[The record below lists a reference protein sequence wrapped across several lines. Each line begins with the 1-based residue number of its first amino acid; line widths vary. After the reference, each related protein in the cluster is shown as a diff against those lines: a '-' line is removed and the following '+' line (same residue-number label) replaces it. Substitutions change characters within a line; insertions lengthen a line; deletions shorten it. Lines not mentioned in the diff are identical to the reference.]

1 MVKNKELVDI
11 IVKGI
16 QEKKGQKIIV
26 VDMTEMM
33 GAICQYFVIC
43 QGNSPSQVDAIT
55 DSVEEFARV
64 NCGEKPLRI
73 VGREHSLWVAMDYT
87 DVIVHVFVPEMREYY
102 HLENLWEDA
111 KITEIPDLD

>member
-1 MVKNKELVDI
+1 MVKTKELVET

-16 QEKKGQKIIV
+16 QEKKGRKIVV

-33 GAICQYFVIC
+33 GAICQYFVVC
-43 QGNSPSQVDAIT
+43 QGNSPSQVDAVT

-64 NCGEKPLRI
+64 HAGEKPLRTI
-73 VGREHSLWVAMDYT
+73 GREHSLWVAMDYG
-87 DVIVHVFVPEMREYY
+87 DVMVHVFVPEMRDYY

>member
-1 MVKNKELVDI
+1 MVKTKELVET

-16 QEKKGQKIIV
+16 QEKKGQKIVV

-33 GAICQYFVIC
+33 GAICHYFVVC
-43 QGNSPSQVDAIT
+43 QGNSPSQVDA
-55 DSVEEFARV
+55 
-64 NCGEKPLRI
+64 GEKPIRTI
-73 VGREHSLWVAMDYT
+73 GREHSLWVAMDYG
-87 DVIVHVFVPEMREYY
+87 DVMVHVFVPETRDYY